1 MTVYVVTV
9 VDYIGTD
16 ACDPVVFIFD
26 NPLSADACLRYLSSD
41 TNKVYLTKEEVWGS
55 FMVAGKP

>member
-9 VDYIGTD
+9 VEYMGTE
-16 ACDPVVFIFD
+16 ARDPVPFIFD

-55 FMVAGKP
+55 FIGVGKP